1 MIDFTYEHYEQNY
14 RTKQNSYGKKIQDV
28 SQL

>member
-28 SQL
+28 SH